1 IADHLKVKPSVLEK
15 KAINQKT
22 TGDVLAYESYIRAK
36 DAVESYVDRD
46 DQRRSLIEAIDLL
59 NDATGRDPGFALAYC
74 YCARAHALIYF
85 LGFDST
91 PARTALAE
99 QAVNA
104 ALRLS
109 PDLSE
114 AHLAKADCYFRFY
127 CDYVAASPDLWT
139 PRSSLPN

>member
-1 IADHLKVKPSVLEK
+1 MEYLPLRGKSVKKVLSNLKSNFPFLKK
-15 KAINQKT
+15 KAINQKP

-109 PDLSE
+109 S
-114 AHLAKADCYFRFY
+114 
-127 CDYVAASPDLWT
+127 
-139 PRSSLPN
+139 

>member
-1 IADHLKVKPSVLEK
+1 K
-15 KAINQKT
+15 KAINQKP

-114 AHLAKADCYFRFY
+114 AHLAKEDCYFSFY
-127 CDYVAASPDLWT
+127 RYYYLVLADMVSYCTCLLMLAF
-139 PRSSLPN
+139 